1 MTVHRETLLQKLLDT
16 GLLIAWDD
24 LLPAFLRRVLH
35 VGEFSQV
42 LSDTHAARGQ
52 EADFI
57 ELGEK
62 ASAGRSYDAIFFW
75 RLPQTPDAVKETL
88 ERFAPALND
97 TGRLLFLLCAPQ
109 GGQSAFVHEQL
120 FPVLET
126 AGFLPYAWHPK
137 DRPGDVAG
145 DCVLTAV
152 RHGYNPLLHAQSLAA
167 AGKEL
172 QAIAVIDGIDTSLF
186 PDTETLALAF
196 TQKHEHYLQWLSRH
210 PEPRPGADDRIFHAI
225 QKNFYTII
233 YVDPC
238 RHPAWR
244 AHAAIWR
251 HFGNEDYAARMLRSV
266 LHVREDAVTRALLET
281 LWPDPATRPA
291 PESAPVWSGARRPPR
306 ILIITHDYSDYGLD
320 CLYDGLCSVIG
331 AENVVEYPWKATL
344 HGQRAESAKNY
355 PCVFNHPGAA
365 RQVSELESELRAERF
380 DLILYADV
388 VQWARPA
395 EVRRLLAAAP
405 DLPVVVYDTWDSA
418 HNQLPAVQ
426 EYLARDTVAAYFK
439 REMLAGVNYG
449 PNAYPLP
456 FAYPDLLVPQTP
468 PPAAARRKDVFWAGK
483 WVFGLRPLYLR
494 RLQEVLGRALEEAPY
509 TQEAY
514 RRELLQSR
522 AGVSFFGFGF
532 DTVRYW
538 ELPAHGC
545 LLIAERPLIRIPHNF
560 EDGVTALFFD
570 DLPELEGRLEWA
582 CKNPADA
589 EAIARAGHD
598 HFLQYHTASA
608 RARQFLARLEQ
619 MLSW

>member
-1 MTVHRETLLQKLLDT
+1 MAAEQTDGGP
-16 GLLIAWDD
+16 GLIIAWDD
-24 LLPAFLRRVLH
+24 LLPAYVRRVLH

-42 LSDTHAARGQ
+42 LSDAHAARGQ
-52 EADFI
+52 EADFV
-57 ELGEK
+57 EMGEK
-62 ASAGRSYDAIFFW
+62 ALPGRPFDAVFFW
-75 RLPQTPDAVKETL
+75 RLPETSGAL
-88 ERFAPALND
+88 KDTIERFSTALNN
-97 TGRLLFLLCAPQ
+97 TGRLLFLLYAPEPEKNV
-109 GGQSAFVHEQL
+109 FPLDQL
-120 FPVLET
+120 FPTLEA
-126 AGFLPYAWHPK
+126 AGFLPYGWHPK
-137 DRPGDVAG
+137 DRPGDVSG
-145 DCVLTAV
+145 GCVLTAV

-167 AGKEL
+167 AGAPL

-186 PDTETLALAF
+186 PDTDTLALAF
-196 TQKHEHYLQWLSRH
+196 TQKHEHYLQWLTQC
-210 PEPRPGADDRIFHAI
+210 PEPRPGADDRVFQSI

-251 HFGNEDYAARMLRSV
+251 CFGNEDYAARMLRSV
-266 LHVREDAVTRALLET
+266 LHVREDPATRTLLET
-281 LWPDPATRPA
+281 LRPDPAARPA
-291 PESAPVWSGARRPPR
+291 PESAPVWSGARRAPR
-306 ILIITHDYSDYGLD
+306 ILVITHDYSDYGMD

-331 AENVVEYPWKATL
+331 PENVVEYPWKATL
-344 HGQRAESAKNY
+344 HGQGREAAKNY
-355 PCVFNHPGAA
+355 PCVFDHAGAA
-365 RQVSELESELRAERF
+365 RDVPELESELRAGRF

-395 EVRRLLAAAP
+395 EVRRLIAAAP

-418 HNQLPAVQ
+418 HNQLPAIL
-426 EYLARDTVAAYFK
+426 EYLGCDAVRAYFK
-439 REMLAGVNYG
+439 REMLAGVDYG
-449 PNAYPLP
+449 PYACPLP
-456 FAYPDLLVPQTP
+456 FAYPDRLVPESP
-468 PPAAARRKDVFWAGK
+468 SRAATRSKDLFWAGK

-494 RLQEVLGRALEEAPY
+494 RLQEVLNRALEEAPY

-514 RRELLQSR
+514 RRELLRSR
-522 AGVSFFGFGF
+522 AGVSLFGFGF

-570 DLPELEGRLEWA
+570 DLPELEDRLEWA
-582 CKNPADA
+582 HRNPEEAD
-589 EAIARAGHD
+589 AIARAGRD

-608 RARQFLARLEQ
+608 RARQFLGRLEQ